1 LALVLF
7 GFGIATGGYL
17 LYYLN
22 NNAPIPTNWWF
33 PFAAWLGM
41 SLAAHIVVRRA
52 APYADPVLLPCVL
65 LLNGLGLAMLNR
77 LDSGIGSAAAVQ
89 LRWTALAIVVA
100 CVALVALRDYRVLER
115 YTYSLFL
122 LGAALLVLPLLPVIG
137 QDKNG
142 SQIWI
147 EIFGYS
153 FQPAEIAK
161 IVLTFAF
168 ASYLSD
174 HRERLK
180 TAGTKVL
187 GITWPRLADTLP
199 IGVMWLSAL
208 AILVF
213 QNDLGTSL
221 LFFGLFVMM
230 LYVATDS
237 PAWPIIGG
245 LAFAAAAVL
254 VYTQTTRVQIRVE
267 SWLNPFADV
276 DQNYQII
283 EGQFGMAWGGLF
295 GRGWGMGRPGRI
307 PIVNSDFI
315 SAAFGEELGLIGLM
329 AIIILYAI
337 IVMRSLRA
345 ALMAR
350 EWFGKL
356 LASGLGF
363 VFALQVFAIIGGVT
377 RLLPLT
383 GLTTPFISQGGSS
396 LLANWVIIAIL
407 LRLSHQA
414 RAPIELDNA
423 VEVVNLEDEET
434 VALEVVAA
442 APASPRPAVPTA
454 PTAAPQEAAL
464 EAPAATPRGANA

>member
-1 LALVLF
+1 VSREESQTRAAPPTRRGVELTLVIF
-7 GFGIATGGYL
+7 AVGIAVGGYL
-17 LYYLN
+17 LNYLN
-22 NNAPIPTNWWF
+22 NNAPIPDNWW
-33 PFAAWLGM
+33 
-41 SLAAHIVVRRA
+41 LAIGVWVLLSVGSHIVVRKF

-77 LDSGIGSAAAVQ
+77 LDYGAGNAAALQ
-89 LRWTALAIVVA
+89 LRWSVVAIVVA
-100 CVALVALRDYRVLER
+100 CVVLVLLRDYRVLER
-115 YTYSLFL
+115 YTYTLFL
-122 LGAALLVLPLLPVIG
+122 LGAGLLVLPLLPVIG
-137 QDKNG
+137 QEING
-142 SQIWI
+142 SQIWVGA
-147 EIFGYS
+147 FGYT

-180 TAGTKVL
+180 TAGTKML
-187 GITWPRLADTLP
+187 GITWPRLSDTLP
-199 IGVMWLSAL
+199 IGIMWAYSLF
-208 AILVF
+208 ILVF
-213 QNDLGTSL
+213 ENDLGTSL

-237 PAWPIIGG
+237 PAWPIIGV
-245 LAFAAAAVL
+245 LSFAAAAVL
-254 VYTQTTRVQIRVE
+254 IYTQTSRVQIRVE
-267 SWLNPFADV
+267 SWLDPFANV

-283 EGQFGMAWGGLF
+283 EGQFGIAWGGLF
-295 GRGWGMGRPGRI
+295 GRGWGMGRPNRI
-307 PIVNSDFI
+307 PVVNSDFI

-329 AIIILYAI
+329 AVIVVYGI

-345 ALMAR
+345 ALGAR

-423 VEVVNLEDEET
+423 AQVVNLEDEET
-434 VALEVVAA
+434 VLLE
-442 APASPRPAVPTA
+442 PI
-454 PTAAPQEAAL
+454 
-464 EAPAATPRGANA
+464 TPKTKGEGA